1 MKIRADCDVQCYLCK
16 NVLDHVTEPLNFIKE
31 DNQYILNIKIKSSI
45 KDVFGRTF
53 YFNDK
58 EIESIDIEYKGILK
72 YINFLDLICFSEEI
86 MCVYL
91 DDIQDL
97 KINSIKL
104 AEKNEVITN
113 ENYDFSKDK
122 KFFKSFKKFL
132 YKQFHLIFEIKL
144 ESEEV
149 QE

>member
-1 MKIRADCDVQCYLCK
+1 MRIKADCDVECYLRK
-16 NVLDHVTEPLNFIKE
+16 DVSDRVTEPLNFIKE
-31 DNQYILNIKIKSSI
+31 DNQYILNIKIKNRI
-45 KDVFGRTF
+45 KDVFGKTCYF
-53 YFNDK
+53 YDK

-72 YINFLDLICFSEEI
+72 HINFLDLICFSEEI
-86 MCVYL
+86 TCVYL

-113 ENYDFSKDK
+113 ENYDFSKDE
-122 KFFKSFKKFL
+122 KFLKSFKKFL
-132 YKQFHLIFEIKL
+132 SKQFHLIFEIKL

>member
-1 MKIRADCDVQCYLCK
+1 MKIKAEFDVNCYLCI
-16 NVLDHVTEPLNFIKE
+16 NVLDHVTESLNFIKE
-31 DNQYILNIKIKSSI
+31 DNQYILNIKIKDRI
-45 KDVFGRTF
+45 KDVYGKTF
-53 YFNDK
+53 YFYDK

-72 YINFLDLICFSEEI
+72 HINFLDLICFSEEI
-86 MCVYL
+86 SCVYL

-122 KFFKSFKKFL
+122 KFLKSFKKFL
-132 YKQFHLIFEIKL
+132 SKQFHLIFEIKL
-144 ESEEV
+144 ENEELLR
-149 QE
+149 

>member
-1 MKIRADCDVQCYLCK
+1 MKADCDVNCYLCI
-16 NVLDHVTEPLNFIKE
+16 NVLDHVTVTLNFIKE
-31 DNQYILNIKIKSSI
+31 DNQYILNIKIKDRI
-45 KDVFGRTF
+45 KDVFGKTF
-53 YFNDK
+53 YFYDK

-86 MCVYL
+86 NCVYL
-91 DDIQDL
+91 NDIQNL

-122 KFFKSFKKFL
+122 KFLKTFKKFL
-132 YKQFHLIFEIKL
+132 KKQYHLIFEIKL

-149 QE
+149 Q

>member
-1 MKIRADCDVQCYLCK
+1 MKIRADCDVNCYLCI
-16 NVLDHVTEPLNFIKE
+16 NVLDHVTGTLNFIKE
-31 DNQYILNIKIKSSI
+31 DNQYILNIKIKDRI
-45 KDVFGRTF
+45 KDVFGKTSYF
-53 YFNDK
+53 YDK

-86 MCVYL
+86 ISVYL

-132 YKQFHLIFEIKL
+132 SKQFHLIFEIKL